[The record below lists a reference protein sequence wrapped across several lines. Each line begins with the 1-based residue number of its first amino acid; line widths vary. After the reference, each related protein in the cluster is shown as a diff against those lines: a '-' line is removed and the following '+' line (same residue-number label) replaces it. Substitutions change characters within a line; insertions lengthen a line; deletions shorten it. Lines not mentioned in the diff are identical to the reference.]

1 MLVFAPGAPI
11 NFTNAYYIRDK
22 LQAAIAKL
30 PEPCRLVVIE
40 ANGVINFDFTGA
52 DIVQQMI
59 TELRGQGIDVML
71 ARMESEIAQHAAE
84 RAGLLTL
91 LGPDHVFRSVE
102 DAIQAFRARSKHQ
115 EKTA

>member
-52 DIVQQMI
+52 DIMQQI
-59 TELRGQGIDVML
+59 ANKPDLSTLRIK
-71 ARMESEIAQHAAE
+71 R
-84 RAGLLTL
+84 
-91 LGPDHVFRSVE
+91 PDKHHTHGV
-102 DAIQAFRARSKHQ
+102 DLQAVGSS
-115 EKTA
+115 